1 MGRQGYFD
9 ESGNWVAGPK
19 GLSRFG
25 KACSG
30 RMNEQQKIPFELM
43 IRKMVAY
50 EPRERATVAE
60 VVELI
65 PDIWFL
71 VDAGEVGT
79 KED

>member
-1 MGRQGYFD
+1 
-9 ESGNWVAGPK
+9 
-19 GLSRFG
+19 
-25 KACSG
+25 
-30 RMNEQQKIPFELM
+30 MNEQQKIPFELM